1 MSEMLFDTLSSTDMS
16 GSPPRYVPH
25 RSATGYDPVS
35 PPPLIRVP
43 SVVSRHDY
51 EEDAIPEN
59 SIFHSRAM
67 NYDLNKNLPRVTDP
81 TAPLDMH
88 VILDETGSMMSLG
101 NEPAESVKT
110 FVDVQ
115 RTNGIPI
122 RFSLTKFNLYIT
134 PVYSDVAI
142 TDPVCDHTP
151 YHPSGMTAAYD
162 AVRYVILTSEKPL
175 AIVFVTDG
183 QDNSS
188 HTTHDQIRALIQRA
202 KDCGWTFE
210 FVGCN
215 LEAMEESQRMGMP
228 TTQSLDDPPQTL
240 PELMRGTSNNM
251 AAMNRERSS

>member
-1 MSEMLFDTLSSTDMS
+1 LVTL
-16 GSPPRYVPH
+16 H
-25 RSATGYDPVS
+25 A
-35 PPPLIRVP
+35 
-43 SVVSRHDY
+43 DY

-59 SIFHSRAM
+59 SIFHSKAM
-67 NYDLNKNLPRVTDP
+67 DYDLNKDLPRVDP
-81 TAPLDMH
+81 TTPLDMH
-88 VILDETGSMMSLG
+88 IILDETGSMASLG

-115 RTNGIPI
+115 RANGLPI
-122 RFSLTKFNLYIT
+122 QMALTKFNLYIT
-134 PVYSDVAI
+134 TVYSNVAI
-142 TDPVCDHTP
+142 TDPVCDRTP

-188 HTTHDQIRALIQRA
+188 YTTSTEIRALIQRA

-215 LEAMEESQRMGMP
+215 LDAMEESQRMGMQ
-228 TTQSLDDPPQTL
+228 TTQSSDDPPQTL